1 MVFQLGVPAGGDKIV
16 RRKLSDHVLDRLREV
31 IRSGEVK
38 PGDALPSERALME
51 RFGVGRPAIRE
62 ALQSLHQTGLVSI
75 TQGERTRVNAIDA
88 GTFFDQSD
96 DIARL
101 LLTVAPSNLQHLKEV
116 RRMFELGVVR
126 VAAERATG
134 ADVADLRACLD
145 LQRDC
150 IGGDPLPFIRA
161 DIQLHGRIAAIS
173 ANPIITA
180 ASQAMLRWLF
190 EYHTSLLHWSG
201 KEAVTLAEH
210 AAIVDQIEAHAPERA
225 VAVMQAHLDRSS
237 EMYGRAA
244 L

>member
-1 MVFQLGVPAGGDKIV
+1 MVFQRGEGDGGDKIV
-16 RRKLSDHVLDRLREV
+16 RRKLSDQVLERLREL
-31 IRSGEVK
+31 IRSGELK

-88 GTFFDQSD
+88 GTFFEQSN

-101 LLTVAPSNLQHLKEV
+101 LLNVAPSNLQHLKEV
-116 RRMFELGVVR
+116 RTMFELGVVR

-134 ADVADLRACLD
+134 SDVADLRAAID
-145 LQRDC
+145 VQRSS
-150 IGGDPLPFIRA
+150 IGGDPMPFIHA
-161 DIQLHGRIAAIS
+161 DIQLHVRIAAIS

-190 EYHTSLLHWSG
+190 EYHTALLHWSG
-201 KEAVTLAEH
+201 KEEVTLAEH
-210 AAIVDQIEAHAPERA
+210 TDIVDQIAAHAPDRA
-225 VAVMQAHLDRSS
+225 VAVMQAHLNRSRDMIAS
-237 EMYGRAA
+237 PR
-244 L
+244 